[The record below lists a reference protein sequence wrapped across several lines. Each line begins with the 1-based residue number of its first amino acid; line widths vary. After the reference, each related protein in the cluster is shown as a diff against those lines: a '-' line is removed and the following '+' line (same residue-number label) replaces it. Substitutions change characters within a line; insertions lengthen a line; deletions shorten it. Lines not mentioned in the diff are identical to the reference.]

1 MRSDGDKAEFKNHAF
16 VSLKV
21 GLVLLILILLPA
33 EGLTADKRVGI
44 HSAPAISQSLP
55 WIAREEKIL
64 EASLKSEVKALEP
77 RLEMRY
83 EAIQTILDEVA
94 AGDPRAKN
102 LNAQQLVDRRYLEE
116 MDKSGFFEK
125 LWSSRE

>member
-116 MDKSGFFEK
+116 MNKSGFFEK